1 MFQLS
6 HPTPGNL
13 AMAGSL
19 TIYEVSQ
26 AHSELAAVLH
36 SESQVDAWRLD
47 LSAIE
52 ELDTAGVQLLLA
64 LHKSLLHLG
73 IVLETFNPAAAVR
86 ELLELLRLNHLLP
99 PPAAQA

>member
-1 MFQLS
+1 MFQLT
-6 HPTPGNL
+6 HPTPGQL

-26 AHSELAAVLH
+26 AHSELAAVLG
-36 SESQVDAWRLD
+36 SDADVAAWRLD
-47 LSAIE
+47 LSAVE
-52 ELDTAGVQLLLA
+52 EFDTAGVQLLLA

-73 IVLETFNPAAAVR
+73 IVLETCNPAAAVS

-99 PPAAQA
+99 LPAAQA

>member
-6 HPTPGNL
+6 QHARGQL
-13 AMAGSL
+13 AISGSL

-36 SESQVDAWRLD
+36 SQSQAPAWRLD
-47 LSAIE
+47 LSEVE

-64 LHKSLLHLG
+64 LHKSLLQLG
-73 IVLETFNPAAAVR
+73 IVLETCNPATAVR
-86 ELLELLRLNHLLP
+86 ELLELLRLPHLLP
-99 PPAAQA
+99 SPAAQA

>member
-6 HPTPGNL
+6 QSAPGQL
-13 AMAGSL
+13 AIAGSL
-19 TIYEVSQ
+19 TIYEVGQ

-36 SESQVDAWRLD
+36 NEIQVPTWRLD
-47 LSAIE
+47 LSEVE

-64 LHKSLLHLG
+64 LHKSLLQLG
-73 IVLETFNPAAAVR
+73 IVLETCNPATAVR

-99 PPAAQA
+99 SPAAQA